1 LRNEGV
7 SYTVAETRSY
17 TYTITDI
24 ETVVRRFT
32 ADLVM
37 IAQSS
42 GAITEAKARD
52 YAHDVDALA
61 KSDYLEKVDL
71 TLFSGAVEIRATQY
85 VVDTSAGDLAMSRP
99 GGVMWPR
106 VPDPY
111 LRIVLNYT
119 DAYDAAARDAM
130 QRLLRINWTPTDA
143 DTSHSSLTRSGG
155 RSYAS
160 NGWGIQRRDYA
171 A

>member
-1 LRNEGV
+1 M
-7 SYTVAETRSY
+7 SFTFAETQTYS
-17 TYTITDI
+17 YTITDI

-32 ADLVM
+32 ADIVM

-42 GAITEAKARD
+42 QAITEAKARD
-52 YAHDVDALA
+52 YAHDVEALA
-61 KSDYLEKVDL
+61 KKGYLKKIDL
-71 TLFSGAVEIRATQY
+71 TLFSGAAEFCATQY
-85 VVDTSAGDLAMSRP
+85 VVDTTAGDITMSRP

-111 LRIVLNYT
+111 LRIVLSYT
-119 DAYDAAARDAM
+119 NAYDATAKQAM
-130 QRLLRINWTPTDA
+130 KSTLRINWTPTDA

-160 NGWGIQRRDYA
+160 NGWGMQRRDYA

>member
-1 LRNEGV
+1 M
-7 SYTVAETRSY
+7 SHTVAETESY

-24 ETVVRRFT
+24 ETVVKRFT
-32 ADLVM
+32 ADIVM

-42 GAITEAKARD
+42 GAITEAKARE
-52 YAHDVDALA
+52 YAHDVEALA
-61 KSDYLEKVDL
+61 KNNYLEKVDL
-71 TLFSGAVEIRATQY
+71 TLFSGTVEIRATQY
-85 VVDTSAGDLAMSRP
+85 LVDTSAGDLAMSRP

-111 LRIVLNYT
+111 LRIVLSYT
-119 DAYDAAARDAM
+119 DAYDGAAREAM
-130 QRLLRINWTPTDA
+130 KRKLRINWTSTDA
-143 DTSHSSLTRSGG
+143 DTSHSHLMRSGG

-160 NGWGIQRRDYA
+160 SGWGMRRRDYA

>member
-1 LRNEGV
+1 M
-7 SYTVAETRSY
+7 SHTVAETESY

-32 ADLVM
+32 ADIVM

-42 GAITEAKARD
+42 GAITEAQARE
-52 YAHDVDALA
+52 YAHDVEALA
-61 KSDYLEKVDL
+61 KNNYLMKVDL

-85 VVDTSAGDLAMSRP
+85 LVDTSAGDLAMSRP

-106 VPDPY
+106 VTDPK
-111 LRIVLNYT
+111 LRIVLSYT
-119 DAYDAAARDAM
+119 DAYDEAAQEAM
-130 QRLLRINWTPTDA
+130 KRKLRINWTPTNA
-143 DTSHSSLTRSGG
+143 DTSHSHLTPSGA

-160 NGWGIQRRDYA
+160 SGWGMRRRDYA

>member
-1 LRNEGV
+1 M
-7 SYTVAETRSY
+7 SYTVSYSY
-17 TYTITDI
+17 TVTDI

-32 ADLVM
+32 ADIVM

-52 YAHDVDALA
+52 YAHDVEALA
-61 KSDYLEKVDL
+61 KRDYLERVDL
-71 TLFSGAVEIRATQY
+71 TLFSGEVEIRATQY
-85 VVDTSAGDLAMSRP
+85 VVDTLAGDLAMSRP

-106 VPDPY
+106 VHNPY
-111 LRIVLNYT
+111 LRIVLGYT
-119 DAYDAAARDAM
+119 DDYDADAKKVM
-130 QRLLRINWTPTDA
+130 KGKLKINWTPSDA
-143 DTSHSSLTRSGG
+143 DTSHSRLRQSDG

-160 NGWGIQRRDYA
+160 NGWGMQRRDYA

>member
-1 LRNEGV
+1 M

-32 ADLVM
+32 ADIVM

-42 GAITEAKARD
+42 GAITETKARD
-52 YAHDVDALA
+52 YAHDVETLA
-61 KSDYLEKVDL
+61 KKDYLKKVDL
-71 TLFSGAVEIRATQY
+71 TLFSGAVEICATQY

-106 VPDPY
+106 VHDPY
-111 LRIVLNYT
+111 LRIVLSYT
-119 DAYDAAARDAM
+119 DDYDAAAREAM
-130 QRLLRINWTPTDA
+130 KGKLRISWTPTDA
-143 DTSHSSLTRSGG
+143 DTSHSRLTQSGG

-160 NGWGIQRRDYA
+160 NGWGMQRRDYA

>member
-1 LRNEGV
+1 M

-17 TYTITDI
+17 TYTVTDI

-32 ADLVM
+32 ADIVM

-52 YAHDVDALA
+52 YAHDVNALA
-61 KSDYLEKVDL
+61 KKDYLDKVDL
-71 TLFSGAVEIRATQY
+71 TLFSGAVEICATQY

-99 GGVMWPR
+99 GGVLWPC
-106 VPDPY
+106 VPNAF
-111 LRIVLNYT
+111 LRIVLSYT
-119 DAYDAAARDAM
+119 DAYDAGAREAM
-130 QRLLRINWTPTDA
+130 KGKLRINWTPTDA
-143 DTSHSSLTRSGG
+143 DTSHSSLRQSGV

-160 NGWGIQRRDYA
+160 NGWGMQRRDFA